1 MTKRI
6 IISLAMIALTIAGVT
21 SATVAY
27 FSDTVV
33 KPGNTF
39 AMGTVKVTQAD
50 GWGLPYAFKDLIPGQ
65 QRDSGKIT
73 VQNTGSM
80 PIDLYIGQK
89 ETYNPSGIN
98 LRGNVIYTINEV
110 NCGNDGKIITTW
122 VGWQDIKSLYTG
134 WQKVGDNIPAGQS
147 RCYKF
152 SAIPSKDLD
161 NNFKGKGVTN
171 AVIIHGLQYD
181 SPAPTGEPQYYSL

>member
-33 KPGNTF
+33 KYGNTF
-39 AMGTVKVTQAD
+39 AMGTVKVTQ
-50 GWGLPYAFKDLIPGQ
+50 WGDLPYQFANLIPGQ
-65 QRDSGKIT
+65 RRDSNKIT
-73 VQNTGSM
+73 VKNTGTM

-89 ETYNPSGIN
+89 ETSNDGID
-98 LRGNVIYTINEV
+98 LIGKVQYTIYEV
-110 NCGNDGKIITTW
+110 DCTTEERGKTW
-122 VGWQDIKSLYTG
+122 VSPEDILNLYTG
-134 WQKVGDNIPAGQS
+134 WKKVGNDIPAGES

-152 SAIPSKDLD
+152 SATPSGTLLD
-161 NNFKGKGVTN
+161 DEFQGKGVTN
-171 AVIIHGLQYD
+171 AVIIYGVQYD
-181 SPAPTGEPQYYSL
+181 SPAPTGEPQHYSL